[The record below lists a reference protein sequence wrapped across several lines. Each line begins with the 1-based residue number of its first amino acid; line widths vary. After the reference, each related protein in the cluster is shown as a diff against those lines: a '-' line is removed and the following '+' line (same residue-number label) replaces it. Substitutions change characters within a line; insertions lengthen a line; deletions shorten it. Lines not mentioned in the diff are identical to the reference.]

1 MEFDKTLKTDRWKCF
16 FQRSKLAVCVSRSN
30 CGNSPRSKFGSPPP
44 CPAAQGQATQTV
56 RTGAQQ
62 TAPSPPVLSP
72 HHPWPLCCS
81 PGAGAAWV
89 WPHSPIR
96 PVARGRAWGGQGADQ
111 AGRSGACAWRI
122 AFPWPRGI
130 GAAAERAWGASGP
143 ISGRRPRGPRR
154 ARRGGWATEKGSRA
168 AAPVLFAIDGDGFGA
183 PPRQFSGPAARGKSP
198 SFCFR
203 MFKPCFW
210 FG

>member
-1 MEFDKTLKTDRWKCF
+1 MEFDKTLETLCQKCF
-16 FQRSKLAVCVSRSN
+16 FQHRASAVCVSRSN

-130 GAAAERAWGASGP
+130 GAAAERARSLEP
-143 ISGRRPRGPRR
+143 CKLRDRDNVTLVSPRRILPRGLP
-154 ARRGGWATEKGSRA
+154 
-168 AAPVLFAIDGDGFGA
+168 
-183 PPRQFSGPAARGKSP
+183 KSP
-198 SFCFR
+198 KIPKVCR
-203 MFKPCFW
+203 A
-210 FG
+210 